1 MHETTN
7 VSVRSFKLKPN
18 VLNCLPSFY
27 GLENKD
33 QYSHLNNFH
42 IICQTFK
49 YENFSDEN
57 VKLRLFSFS
66 LRDRACF
73 WFNTLLA
80 NSIT

>member
-7 VSVRSFKLKPN
+7 VLVRSFKLKPN
-18 VLNCLPSFY
+18 GLNCLPSFY

-33 QYSHLNNFH
+33 QYNHLNDFH
-42 IICQTFK
+42 TICQTFK
-49 YENFSDEN
+49 YENFLYED

-66 LRDRACF
+66 LRDRARF